1 MRSSFFASALVL
13 TVASADQGL
22 SVATLLEEQMNSY
35 DSFDAHHGFDHP
47 YVDVHPMHG
56 YHHGAEY
63 LHHEGPEY
71 GHARHPA
78 DMDHDFYGHD
88 HGHTYDEHDFSHYYG
103 PGAHH
108 DYDHDYGYRDH
119 LGHGHDYYG
128 HDAPHHNQS
137 NKFKSP
143 MVYKAEHD
151 IPGPFGSLKPM
162 RAPMDPDIYE
172 EIFEHYYMNP
182 YGSELPSPGL
192 YGSRGP
198 FYDKTTFSGDKKTSL
213 PAAKPDLQK
222 QVPRYPGETRE
233 DFWET
238 QEESVKDK
246 MKWDKE
252 IQKF

>member
-88 HGHTYDEHDFSHYYG
+88 HGHAYDEHDFSHYYG
-103 PGAHH
+103 SGAHH
-108 DYDHDYGYRDH
+108 DYDHDYGYGDH
-119 LGHGHDYYG
+119 LGYGHDYYG
-128 HDAPHHNQS
+128 HDAPHHN
-137 NKFKSP
+137 
-143 MVYKAEHD
+143 
-151 IPGPFGSLKPM
+151 
-162 RAPMDPDIYE
+162 
-172 EIFEHYYMNP
+172 
-182 YGSELPSPGL
+182 
-192 YGSRGP
+192 
-198 FYDKTTFSGDKKTSL
+198 
-213 PAAKPDLQK
+213 
-222 QVPRYPGETRE
+222 
-233 DFWET
+233 
-238 QEESVKDK
+238 
-246 MKWDKE
+246 
-252 IQKF
+252 